1 MEHKDLL
8 KEIGQIRSMM
18 EKSSKFISISG
29 LSGVLIGMYALI
41 GAFFAY
47 IKVYGFKSNFPYRDR
62 YVADDDII
70 SYLLVLAI
78 CVLIASLVTG
88 LLMAKR
94 KAKLVKQSVWNQTS
108 KSMLFAMA
116 VPLVTGGLFSVL
128 LVAKGYYSLVAG
140 SLLLFYGLSLF
151 AASAYTFKEIRWL
164 GMLDILLGLLAMLL
178 PGYGLWFWVMGFGL
192 LHIIYGFIV
201 YKKYE

>member
-47 IKVYGFKSNFPYRDR
+47 IKVYGFKSSFPYRDR
-62 YVADDDII
+62 YVADNDII
-70 SYLLVLAI
+70 VYLLVLAL
-78 CVLIASLVTG
+78 CVLLASLITG
-88 LLMAKR
+88 VLMAKR
-94 KAKLVKQSVWNQTS
+94 KAKRVKQSVWNQTS
-108 KSMLFAMA
+108 KSMLLAMA

-128 LVAKGYYSLVAG
+128 MVGKGYYGLVAG

-178 PGYGLWFWVMGFGL
+178 PGYGLWFWVLGFGL